1 MTDKKGACFVPT
13 EVTVM
18 PGAFVAEGVVV
29 RPHVFIGPNAV
40 VLAAA
45 DPLGPQTTL
54 QAGCVIGA
62 NATVLP
68 AVEVGQR
75 ANVSPG
81 SVVTQSVPPL
91 AIVEGN
97 PARIVGYVESASSSG
112 APLVGAISQEVRST
126 MVRGVTLHQFRTV
139 VDIRGSLSA
148 G

>member
-1 MTDKKGACFVPT
+1 MPT
-13 EVTVM
+13 EVTIM

-29 RPHVFIGPNAV
+29 GPHVFIGPNAV
-40 VLAAA
+40 VLAAV

-75 ANVSPG
+75 AKVSPG

-97 PARIVGYVESASSSG
+97 PARIVGYVDSAPSSG
-112 APLVGAISQEVRST
+112 ATSRRARQPRGAEHSGA
-126 MVRGVTLHQFRTV
+126 RG
-139 VDIRGSLSA
+139 DPP
-148 G
+148 